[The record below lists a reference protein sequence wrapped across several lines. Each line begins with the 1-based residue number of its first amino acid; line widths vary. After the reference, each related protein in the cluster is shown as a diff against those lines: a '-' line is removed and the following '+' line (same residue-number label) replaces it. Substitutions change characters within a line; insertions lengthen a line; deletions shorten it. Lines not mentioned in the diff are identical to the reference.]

1 MSSLMN
7 RKLPY
12 IGSRFKHVMDRLN
25 QNSLFLAFTPSSL
38 RRANI
43 RALLN
48 NNTSRLTQ
56 DVSYSHA
63 EQSALAASA
72 FYGGPPAEMTQ
83 APGKSPSTS
92 NPRIKTKR
100 KRDWDSKEEYGD
112 YVKGTRALPVAESL
126 PEDGIPTD
134 GQEYLLAVR

>member
-1 MSSLMN
+1 MMI
-7 RKLPY
+7 PIY
-12 IGSRFKHVMDRLN
+12 IPEHLQAQYEV
-25 QNSLFLAFTPSSL
+25 QLAAIGEEYEEEEGPDYDS
-38 RRANI
+38 AEPE
-43 RALLN
+43 
-48 NNTSRLTQ
+48 